1 MKRRFHCKWPLAALW
16 WLKEPMSNQYSLW
29 DILFMTLIAKF
40 AGRMVIWK
48 SLVYT
53 DVYYN
58 CKTKKD
64 VFNYHGLDPWTWARK
79 WRWWEVK
86 ELWEVWSLER
96 AEVDGGVDPKSPCS
110 PWTSTTN
117 QRPTFGRCGR
127 SERSANQST
136 PKKTSL
142 AWWLLGISI
151 CSRRWWVY
159 LVKSFEVAR
168 GRYQSLFRDWLETC

>member
-79 WRWWEVK
+79 LRWWEVK
-86 ELWEVWSLER
+86 ELWEVWRLRKSRSGWRSWSKATLFPVNFHNELKTYFWSMWAIGKICHSIDAKENVFSVMAAWYIYMLEKMM
-96 AEVDGGVDPKSPCS
+96 GLPC
-110 PWTSTTN
+110 
-117 QRPTFGRCGR
+117 
-127 SERSANQST
+127 
-136 PKKTSL
+136 
-142 AWWLLGISI
+142 
-151 CSRRWWVY
+151 
-159 LVKSFEVAR
+159 
-168 GRYQSLFRDWLETC
+168 